1 MTGNMNPC
9 EEGAKKLSMN
19 DSWTVWAL
27 SKVFPFTEDIIE
39 ESFKSI
45 QKETLFLEGPNSR
58 CRYPMSII

>member
-1 MTGNMNPC
+1 MPGTMNPC
-9 EEGAKKLSMN
+9 EGGAKKLSMN
-19 DSWTVWAL
+19 DSWTVWAP

-45 QKETLFLEGPNSR
+45 RKETLFLEGPNWS